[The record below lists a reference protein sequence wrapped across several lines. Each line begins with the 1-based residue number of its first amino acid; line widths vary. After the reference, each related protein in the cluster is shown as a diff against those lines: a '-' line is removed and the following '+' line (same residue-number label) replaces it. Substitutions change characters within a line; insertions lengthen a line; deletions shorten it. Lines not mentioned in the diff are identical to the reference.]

1 MANDLPEP
9 ASRKEQFLAK
19 AAGENV
25 ELPTPASREE
35 LYLNAIANNGG
46 GGGGGGDAGLFLVR
60 ASETTSKSQT
70 PVGSDL
76 QQYAGQ
82 TGLYINDQ
90 YTNIS
95 AQGAGN
101 IYYVYSIGEDPETG
115 DAYAEYSL
123 IANQQ
128 ELWASVGN
136 IADMMPI
143 GGGGAPDSSTPGI
156 MGQLYIDVAGSS
168 LYVCIDDSDPYVWQQ
183 LGGGGG
189 VNVVQTT
196 GTSTTDV
203 MSQDATTKMIYP
215 TSKYSISIGNNN
227 ITTTSQNYTALCA
240 NVGST
245 TDTGI
250 AIGSGSSPANLG
262 GQTRAYGGIVIGGD
276 ASSPKGYQNIVIGRN
291 AYANP
296 GVDYTDTFDVAI
308 GANST
313 IMGNSSDPI
322 KNAVALGAYAK
333 PTRSGE
339 VNVGT
344 GTSTIGYNSTYY
356 RIIGGVHDGIDGHD
370 AVTVGQINDLIDA
383 INSATN
389 SNISHI
395 GS

>member
-70 PVGSDL
+70 PEGSDL

-90 YTNIS
+90 YTDIS

-115 DAYAEYSL
+115 DAYAEYAL

-128 ELWASVGN
+128 ELWATVGN

-183 LGGGGG
+183 LGGGG

-203 MSQDATTKMIYP
+203 MSQDATTGMVFRDKS
-215 TSKYSISIGNNN
+215 TKNQVQIGRDSNASG
-227 ITTTSQNYTALCA
+227 TQATAL
-240 NVGST
+240 GSGT
-245 TDTGI
+245 TASGI
-250 AIGSGSSPANLG
+250 AG
-262 GQTRAYGGIVIGGD
+262 
-276 ASSPKGYQNIVIGRN
+276 
-291 AYANP
+291 
-296 GVDYTDTFDVAI
+296 VAI
-308 GANST
+308 GGECQAIAQNS
-313 IMGNSSDPI
+313 
-322 KNAVALGAYAK
+322 VAFAQGQA
-333 PTRSGE
+333 TVQGE
-339 VNVGT
+339 FNVGT
-344 GTSTIGYNSTYY
+344 SYNWSSGGYKGTAY
-356 RIIGGVHDGIDGHD
+356 RVIRGVHDGEQAHD
-370 AVTVGQINDLIDA
+370 AVTVGQINALIDA